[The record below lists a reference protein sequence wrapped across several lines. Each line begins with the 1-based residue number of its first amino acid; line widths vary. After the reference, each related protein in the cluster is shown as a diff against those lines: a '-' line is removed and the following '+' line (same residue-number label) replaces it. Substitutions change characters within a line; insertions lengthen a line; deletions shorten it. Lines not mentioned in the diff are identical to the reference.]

1 MTARSPGGGCR
12 TRSAGMLR
20 LDCEQPDA
28 MAIIGAHL
36 GELVAALEHAH
47 DVVIVVSAAGVTRHP
62 DSGSR
67 RHRALLCSP
76 DNPGGGL
83 SVDRVRLAGLPAG
96 APVWRTG
103 LHHGEVLIQQVA
115 RSGRR
120 RSGRWLP
127 SRPCPA
133 ARAGSASP
141 AAAST
146 AAFAVSRELLVA
158 EQPSLLVQTAGWWV
172 RPWVS
177 TAPMTTWCAWA
188 CWGVAV
194 ALGHEPGQAPAG
206 RDGHTSD
213 RAWRTGAYQVTGAR
227 PAACRFTR
235 PCRAGQQLPG

>member
-1 MTARSPGGGCR
+1 VGVGGTERSSVR
-12 TRSAGMLR
+12 R
-20 LDCEQPDA
+20 
-28 MAIIGAHL
+28 IIR
-36 GELVAALEHAH
+36 VAAS
-47 DVVIVVSAAGVTRHP
+47 VSI
-62 DSGSR
+62 GSDLPR
-67 RHRALLCSP
+67 CR
-76 DNPGGGL
+76 
-83 SVDRVRLAGLPAG
+83 RVRRSG
-96 APVWRTG
+96 WTG

-146 AAFAVSRELLVA
+146 AALAVSRELLVA
-158 EQPSLLVQTAGWWV
+158 EQPSLLVETAGWWV

-213 RAWRTGAYQVTGAR
+213 RAWRPGSYQVTGAR
-227 PAACRFTR
+227 PFAWRFTR